1 MEAWTRVE
9 ITTGP
14 DPYHLTGWAGG
25 GAPDV
30 RPTSAPPYPPVLA
43 LIRANTG
50 QAPAVSIF
58 RLLPCREERLCRTPN
73 PDGIK
78 DPSQFWTDCPGL

>member
-14 DPYHLTGWAGG
+14 DPYHQTGWAGG

-30 RPTSAPPYPPVLA
+30 RPTSAPPYPPVPA

-58 RLLPCREERLCRTPN
+58 QLLPCRGGKVVQDSKP
-73 PDGIK
+73 
-78 DPSQFWTDCPGL
+78 